1 IVDGH
6 VLARHSA
13 AYARADRADLWLA
26 LRRHALGH
34 CLSGAP
40 DRQLHRR
47 MVRRVHLPGH
57 RKLYTGVVGRY
68 CAGGRGR
75 GTVSA
80 GKGTGARQTGFS
92 MSLCAG
98 PPKSRNT
105 SMHSSRSDPLM
116 PSRRGRVARAAG
128 LVALALVMGLA
139 FLGYAS
145 PEMKL
150 QWENLMALCGF

>member
-1 IVDGH
+1 
-6 VLARHSA
+6 
-13 AYARADRADLWLA
+13 
-26 LRRHALGH
+26 
-34 CLSGAP
+34 
-40 DRQLHRR
+40 
-47 MVRRVHLPGH
+47 
-57 RKLYTGVVGRY
+57 
-68 CAGGRGR
+68 
-75 GTVSA
+75 
-80 GKGTGARQTGFS
+80 